1 MLIDSEDSL
10 IEVLNK
16 WFSTDKFVYELW
28 WGKFM
33 FFGVICHI
41 VLYKKGCKIKI
52 CFCFINFHL
61 NPDWCAFM
69 TLTATSLPYHL
80 GTKGHKCH
88 TLKEKNINERGGQS
102 LKARF
107 HNYRAYCVLSFL
119 FFFFLV
125 NTFLFLSPLARS
137 LFLSLSFHSSF
148 LLFHPF
154 SIYFFLVYPI
164 LFSLYVLALN
174 SWFPPFHFWIRVWI
188 VSKKGPI

>member
-1 MLIDSEDSL
+1 MSYDGVNSCFFWSYVILCSIKKAVKL
-10 IEVLNK
+10 R
-16 WFSTDKFVYELW
+16 FVFVSY
-28 WGKFM
+28 
-33 FFGVICHI
+33 
-41 VLYKKGCKIKI
+41 
-52 CFCFINFHL
+52 FHL

-125 NTFLFLSPLARS
+125 NTFLFLSPPARS

-174 SWFPPFHFWIRVWI
+174 SWFPHFIFEYEFELSLKRDLYSSTGYASFGDSSTFSQI
-188 VSKKGPI
+188 IM